1 MKLIALALILL
12 SVSSELHSQ
21 EIRYVRDQLWVPLRS
36 GPTAQHRIVHKGL
49 VSGTQLTVISTN
61 DDQSYTQVRTN
72 KGTEGWIQTQYL
84 SKQAAARNL
93 LAAANTAAEKLR
105 QQNTQL
111 KGELKNYQD
120 RSAEA
125 KKQLSGLS
133 SQSSELAKELEQI
146 KIVSA
151 NAIQLNA
158 DNQRLLEETQM
169 LRNEVDV
176 LTTDNQ
182 RLNDEKDNDDFLNGA
197 FAVLIGV
204 MIALIVPRL
213 RPKKSTDWA

>member
-12 SVSSELHSQ
+12 SASSELYSQ
-21 EIRYVRDQLWVPLRS
+21 EIRYIRDQLWVPLRS
-36 GPTAQHRIVHKGL
+36 GPTIQHRILHKGL
-49 VSGTQLTVISTN
+49 ISGTQLTVISTN
-61 DDQSYTQVRTN
+61 DDESYTQVRTN
-72 KGTEGWIQTQYL
+72 NGTEGWIQTQYL
-84 SKQAAARNL
+84 SKDAAARNL
-93 LAAANTAAEKLR
+93 LAAARATAEKIQ
-105 QQNTQL
+105 QQNASL
-111 KGELKNYQD
+111 KEELLSYQD
-120 RSAEA
+120 KDAQA

-133 SQSSELAKELEQI
+133 SQSSQLEKELEQI

-158 DNQRLLEETQM
+158 DNQRLLQETQI

-204 MIALIVPRL
+204 MIAMIVPRL